1 MRRAGLA
8 ISSLIVLAVAGAG
21 AASVL
26 ADTPPPATG
35 TTATDTTSTATTTT
49 TTTTA
54 VAAATIPDGIVL
66 GGVAVGGM
74 TTDAAAAALQ
84 AAYGRPIVLRLG
96 HTTIRV
102 APGTLG
108 MRLPVDAATQRALTV
123 SENTILRLRA
133 GVDRDLVRAYVARLA
148 KRYDRP
154 MRNARVLLHGV
165 KPFMLTARPGHT
177 LHQRWIANAIETEIA
192 EGTRQ
197 PITMQQK
204 ILKPTATNES
214 VGPVIVIKRGSNV
227 LTLYHQ
233 TKVVR
238 VFRVA
243 TGQAIYPTPLGEFR
257 IVVMWKN
264 PWWYPPNDP
273 WAAGEK
279 PTPPGPDNPLGTRWM
294 GLDTPG
300 VGIHGTPESGSIGY
314 SESHGCIRMLIPQAE
329 WLFDHVKIG
338 TPVFIV
344 AA

>member
-1 MRRAGLA
+1 LRRAGLA
-8 ISSLIVLAVAGAG
+8 ISSLIVLALAGVG
-21 AASVL
+21 AAAVL
-26 ADTPPPATG
+26 ADTPPPTTG
-35 TTATDTTSTATTTT
+35 TTGTDTTSTATATTT
-49 TTTTA
+49 
-54 VAAATIPDGIVL
+54 VAAQTIPDGIVL

-74 TTDAAAAALQ
+74 TTDAAVAALQ
-84 AAYGRPIVLRLG
+84 AAYGRPLVLRLG

-102 APGTLG
+102 APATLG
-108 MRLPVDAATQRALTV
+108 MRLPVESATQRALTV

-154 MRNARVLLHGV
+154 VRDARVVLHGV
-165 KPFMLTARPGHT
+165 TPFMLTAKVGHA
-177 LHQRWIANAIETEIA
+177 LHQRWTASAIEIEIA
-192 EGTRQ
+192 EGTRE
-197 PITMQQK
+197 PIVMQQK
-204 ILKPTATNES
+204 VVKPTATNAS
-214 VGPVIVIKRGSNV
+214 IGPVIVIKRGSNV
-227 LTLYHQ
+227 LTLYHR

-243 TGQAIYPTPLGEFR
+243 TGQAIYPTPLGAFH

-294 GLDTPG
+294 GLDSPG